1 MAITVTPEN
10 YLGIHFLPQVKE
22 ELVITDVGLEVNGN
36 AVARLPEGLPWHVYD
51 REHKRAR
58 KEVIRCAKLYHR
70 LDARVAKPKTFALA
84 YQKGRFDTFPE
95 PVIWALKS
103 HMEDQGV
110 EDLLDI
116 NFDQVHKLG
125 SNDFKYGDPTGD
137 HVQVIR
143 TSEEDGDYLIIFYRK
158 GERYGD
164 HEVNYQDPM
173 EQWYA

>member
-10 YLGIHFLPQVKE
+10 YLGIHLLPQVSEKLE
-22 ELVITDVGLEVNGN
+22 ITDVGLEVQGSK
-36 AVARLPEGLPWHVYD
+36 VARISEGLPWHVYD

-58 KEVIRCAKLYHR
+58 KEVIRCAKIYHR
-70 LDARVAKPKTFALA
+70 LDARVSKPKEFALA

-95 PVIWALKS
+95 PVIWALKCLL
-103 HMEDQGV
+103 EDQGMDTMLNI
-110 EDLLDI
+110 DL
-116 NFDQVHKLG
+116 NHVHKLG

-164 HEVNYQDPM
+164 HEVNYQSPM